1 MKHPST
7 TFTRRRPKTYVAA
20 LLTYVLLA
28 GQVAPLALA
37 GARAHRPR
45 AGEAHAGGAAPAEAA
60 PKVAPLPVPVP
71 APAAAA
77 ATLVVT
83 KVDSFADPDMDGK
96 ADPGQTITYTVTIQ
110 NTGNMDATNVT
121 MTDTVDPNTTIVGGS
136 VVASPLG
143 SNDTYNVIGNVRIQP
158 NSAQG
163 VLANDRDTNS
173 GNTGAGAGLTAS
185 GPNTGPS
192 NGQLTLNSDGS
203 FSYNPNAGFNGS
215 DSFTYTVTD
224 SGGRTGT
231 ATVTLNVGDGNG
243 GTAGAVWFVDPAAS
257 PGGDGRLT
265 NPFNCFVGTD
275 CFDDTTLDEAGESIF
290 LYAGAHTGG
299 QTLLNNQKLVG
310 QGATATL
317 ASISGYTVQA
327 YSDPL
332 PANNSL
338 PGSVTVAT
346 TAAAT
351 NAVTLG
357 QGNTLRGF
365 TISNTTGAKI
375 FGNNFGTLVAGNSGS
390 PDVVLSST
398 GQALNL
404 TNGTL
409 SVAGGFVSVS
419 TTSST
424 SQGIN
429 LSGIA
434 DSDGAGGSAFS
445 FGSTTVSGST
455 TQGILVGTTTADI
468 NFGNTDVSGGT
479 DGISLQNNSS
489 GTRTFGTLARSGGT
503 GVGFLHANGGGT
515 VNVAGATTIT
525 NPAGIG
531 IQIQSSTTAVTFAA
545 TTVTKDTTAGVG
557 VSLGSNSGNT
567 TFSNLAVTTSNGA
580 GLVGTENTGQ
590 INVTNAAGSQ
600 INATAGAS
608 VDITKA
614 ANPATPIALNFTS
627 LSSSN
632 SAAQGLRLNRVSGG
646 GLSSGAT
653 TAGGATGPASEGLSV
668 TNATATTLSFGNTNS
683 TASAG
688 IGVFLSNNASPISFA
703 SLNIAPDSGVVAFG
717 TNTNTGTVSS
727 TSGTIST
734 TNAAAINVTATPLN
748 MALTSVSANISSG
761 TAQSGVSLLNATGTL
776 TMNGGTIT
784 GGGAAAFHVSGG
796 TVNSTYAGTV
806 SQANAQR
813 VVNVDGT
820 TGGTV
825 SFTGTVSGTASTTGV
840 NINNANG
847 NVSFTTLNLGTSGA
861 RLTNQAVTITNGT
874 GAYSLGAVSIFTNN
888 ANGINATNADGTIN
902 STSGTVDSSNAT
914 AVNIDG
920 PGGITTLGMTLT
932 RVDSAGGTAAGI
944 ALQETG
950 GGFTVVGDGSNTAVG
965 GNGSGGTIS
974 NKSGATGTANGNGV
988 FMSNVSGVTLRRM
1001 TINGTNQNHG
1011 VRGVNTSNFT
1021 MEFVTVSGTNG
1032 EDAAT
1037 DEGSVNFSNLTGAA
1051 AITSCVIEGGFEDNL
1066 SVVNTSGTLNRLVI
1080 TGSTFGNNSTTL
1092 GNNNIRISSNGS
1104 AVLNWTLRSSTI
1116 KGAKTDW
1123 INTAA
1128 NGTSTMDLII
1138 GGPNVA
1144 DGNTFDS
1151 IAFPHPAPAPGGN
1164 RVVTG
1169 AIGTHTIDIRNNTM
1183 KGAKGEAI
1191 RIRGSAE
1198 TGQTG
1203 TVNARV
1209 RNNIIG
1215 DAAVANSGSSEGSG
1229 IYIFG
1234 DGGSDM
1240 NVAVTGNTIRQYNNH
1255 GIRMDFGDEINEGS
1269 VFNVTVTGNSV
1280 NTPGTINTDFNA
1292 IHLNNGTIAA
1302 TDNFTTCA
1310 DIGGAGALMNSVA
1323 GGGKG
1328 ATPPNNADI
1337 RLRQRQSTTVRLP
1350 GYGGANNNDA
1360 AVVTY
1365 LQGRNTLS
1373 TAAAS
1378 NTVPTGGGFVGG
1390 AACTQPT
1397 VAAAPEL
1404 AEIAENTNSGEATGS
1419 ESTTESRSNNVTNRP
1434 FVSFPVITQSQPGSQ
1449 GGELTVVNDSPDG
1462 SAPSTQG
1469 APPVSDTTVG
1479 DDNGGTGDDLPAPQ
1493 PPVIMGDT
1501 ITFNLGTIPAGKSV
1515 TVTFQVTVDDP
1526 FNGASQQVSNQATV
1540 TADGGINVVSDDPTE
1555 PGANDP
1561 TVTPI
1566 NVPQTVFSIRDA
1578 KVGEPASG
1586 TTPMVFNV
1594 VLPAPASGTVTV
1606 DYATADDVGGTNPA
1620 TGGASCDGS
1629 SDYVTS
1635 SGTVTFSAGQM
1646 MRTISVD
1653 VCSDGNNGETDETF
1667 LVNLSN
1673 PSSGTIL
1680 DGQAVGTINPTS
1692 QPGLIVISEVRTSGP
1707 GGAGDDFVELFNNTG
1722 TDHTVAASD
1731 ASAGYGLFKMGSGC
1745 DATPILV
1752 GTIPNGTVIPK
1763 KGHYLFGGSAY
1774 SLANYG
1780 GTTAAA
1786 PNQTLSSDIE
1796 DDADLAIFTTADVA
1810 QVSTANRF
1818 DGIGFGANT
1827 GSVCD
1832 LLREGTTMPA
1842 ALGSTSE
1849 YSFVRKPDTLT
1860 GNPLDTNVS
1869 ASDFIVVSTTPAT
1882 PVGDNATPR
1891 LGAPGP
1897 EGLASPTVKGLNTD
1911 FGSFLVAPCV
1921 AAANAPNRVRDNT
1934 PGDPATSSLGT
1945 LAFRRTYLNLTGG
1958 PVTRLRFRIID
1969 MTTFPSPSGTADLRA
1984 ITSSQVV
1991 VSNPCGGGNLTVEG
2005 TTLET
2010 PPAQPNGGGINSTLS
2025 AGTVTLAT
2033 PLAHNQSINLQFL
2046 TGVQQTGN
2054 FRFMVVIEALP

>member
-1 MKHPST
+1 MRHPIQS
-7 TFTRRRPKTYVAA
+7 FTRRHRRTFTAT
-20 LLTYVLLA
+20 LLSYLLLV
-28 GQVAPLALA
+28 GHLAPLAFGTA
-37 GARAHRPR
+37 GPTRMASVPAV
-45 AGEAHAGGAAPAEAA
+45 GEETAAVV
-60 PKVAPLPVPVP
+60 KVAPVPVP
-71 APAAAA
+71 LAPAAAA

-83 KVDSFADPDMDGK
+83 KVDSIPDPDMDGK
-96 ADPGQTITYTVTIQ
+96 ADPGETITYTVTVQ
-110 NTGNMDATNVT
+110 NNGNMDATNVT

-136 VVASPLG
+136 VVATPLG
-143 SNDTYNVIGNVRIQP
+143 NNDTYNVIGNVRIQP

-185 GPNTGPS
+185 GPNSGPS

-203 FSYNPNAGFNGS
+203 FSYNPNPGFNGT

-243 GTAGAVWFVDPAAS
+243 GTTGAIWFVDPAAS

-265 NPFNCFVGTD
+265 NPFNCFVGAN

-310 QGATATL
+310 QGATASL
-317 ASISGYTVQA
+317 ASISGYTVQP

-332 PANNSL
+332 PANNSD
-338 PGSVTVAT
+338 PSTVTIT
-346 TAAAT
+346 TNVAAT

-365 TISNTTGAKI
+365 TIGSTTGAKI
-375 FGNNFGTLVAGNSGS
+375 TGSSFGTLVVGNSAS
-390 PDVVLSST
+390 PDVVLNNT

-404 TNGTL
+404 SSGTL
-409 SVAGGFVSVS
+409 STAGGFSSVT

-424 SQGIN
+424 AQGIN
-429 LSGIA
+429 LAGIA
-434 DSDGAGGSAFS
+434 DSDGVGNLAFS

-455 TQGILVGTTTADI
+455 TQGMLVGTTTADL
-468 NFGNTDVSGGT
+468 NFGNTSVTGGS

-489 GTRTFGTLARSGGT
+489 GTRTFGTLTRSGGT
-503 GVGFLHANGGGT
+503 GVGFLHANGGGI
-515 VNVAGATTIT
+515 VNVTGATTIT
-525 NPAGIG
+525 NPAGVG
-531 IQIQSSTTAVTFAA
+531 IHIQSSTTAVTFAA
-545 TTVTKDTTAGVG
+545 TTVNKDTTAGVG
-557 VSLGSNSGNT
+557 VFLSSNSGNT
-567 TFSNLAVTTSNGA
+567 TFDSLGVMTSNGA
-580 GLVGTENTGQ
+580 GLAGTENTGQ
-590 INVTNAAGSQ
+590 INVTNAAGSS
-600 INATAGAS
+600 ISAAS
-608 VDITKA
+608 GPSLDITKA

-632 SAAQGLRLNRVSGG
+632 SATQGLRLERVSGG

-653 TAGGATGPASEGLSV
+653 TAGGATGPASEGLRVLFSS
-668 TNATATTLSFGNTNS
+668 ATTLNFGNTNS
-683 TASAG
+683 SASAG
-688 IGVFLSNNASPISFA
+688 AGVFLSSNSGPVAFNA
-703 SLNIAPDSGVVAFG
+703 LNIMPDSGAIAFNATSNTVA
-717 TNTNTGTVSS
+717 VSS
-727 TSGTIST
+727 ASGTISA
-734 TNAAAINVTATPLN
+734 TNASAISVTSTPLN
-748 MALTSVSANISSG
+748 MVLTSVSANISSG
-761 TAQSGVSLLNATGTL
+761 TAASGVTLSSVTGTL
-776 TMNGGTIT
+776 NMQGGTIT
-784 GGGAAAFHVSGG
+784 GGNAAAFNVSAG
-796 TVNSTYAGTV
+796 TANVTHSGTV

-813 VVNVDGT
+813 VVNIDGT

-825 SFTGTVSGTASTTGV
+825 AFGTVTGTASTTGV
-840 NINNANG
+840 NINNTNG
-847 NVSFTTLNLGTSGA
+847 NVSFTNLNLGTSGA
-861 RLTNQAVTITNGT
+861 RLTQQAVTIAGGT
-874 GAYSLGAVSIFTNN
+874 GTYSLGAVSIFTNN
-888 ANGINATNADGTIN
+888 VNGINALNADGTIN
-902 STSGTVDSSNAT
+902 STSGTVDSSNGT
-914 AVNIDG
+914 AINIDG
-920 PGGITTLGMTLT
+920 PAGITTLGMTLT

-944 ALQETG
+944 ALQDTNG
-950 GGFTVVGDGSNTAVG
+950 NFTVVGDGSNTAVG

-974 NKSGATGTANGNGV
+974 NKNGATGTANGNGV

-1001 TINGTNQNHG
+1001 TINGSNQNHG
-1011 VRGVNTSNFT
+1011 IRGVNTSNFT

-1037 DEGSVNFSNLTGAA
+1037 DEGSVNFSNLAGTA

-1080 TGSTFGNNSTTL
+1080 TGSTFGNNNSGL
-1092 GNNNIRISSNGS
+1092 GNNNIRISSNGT

-1116 KGAKTDW
+1116 KGVKTDW

-1128 NGTSTMDLII
+1128 NGTSTMDVVI

-1151 IAFPHPAPAPGGN
+1151 ITFPHPAPAPGGN

-1169 AIGTHTIDIRNNTM
+1169 AIGTHTIDIRNNTL

-1191 RIRGSAE
+1191 RVRGSAE

-1229 IYIFG
+1229 IFIFG

-1240 NVAVTGNTIRQYNNH
+1240 NVAVTDNVVRQYNNH
-1255 GIRMDFGDEINEGS
+1255 GIRMDFGDEINDGS

-1328 ATPPNNADI
+1328 TTPPNNVDI

-1397 VAAAPEL
+1397 VAAAPVLVEGEED
-1404 AEIAENTNSGEATGS
+1404 ADGGEATENESAS
-1419 ESTTESRSNNVTNRP
+1419 ETRSGVTDRP
-1434 FVSFPVITQSQPGSQ
+1434 FVSFPVTTQPQPQSEGDLS
-1449 GGELTVVNDSPDG
+1449 VVYDAPDG
-1462 SAPSTQG
+1462 TEAQSATGRGGKVGPPS
-1469 APPVSDTTVG
+1469 PPTHEDTEE
-1479 DDNGGTGDDLPAPQ
+1479 DGGQPAPQ

-1526 FNGASQQVSNQATV
+1526 FNGSQQQVSNQAMV
-1540 TADGGINVVSDDPTE
+1540 TADGGISVLSDDPSE

-1594 VLPAPASGTVTV
+1594 VLPVPASSTVTV
-1606 DYATADDVGGTNPA
+1606 DYATADDVGGANPA
-1620 TGGASCDGS
+1620 TGGASCDGT

-1635 SGTVTFSAGQM
+1635 TGTVTFSAGQM
-1646 MRTISVD
+1646 MRTVSVD

-1673 PSSGTIL
+1673 PSNGTIL
-1680 DGQAVGTINPTS
+1680 DGQAIGTINPTS
-1692 QPGLIVISEVRTSGP
+1692 QPGLMLVSEVRTSGP
-1707 GGAGDDFVELFNNTG
+1707 GGTADDFVEIFNNTG
-1722 TDHTVAASD
+1722 ADHTVAASD

-1786 PNQTLSSDIE
+1786 PNESLSSDIE
-1796 DDADLAIFTTADVA
+1796 DDANLAIFTTADVA
-1810 QVSTANRF
+1810 QISTAARF

-1842 ALGSTSE
+1842 ANGSTSE
-1849 YSFVRKPDTLT
+1849 YSFVRKQDSGS

-1869 ASDFIVVSTTPAT
+1869 SGDFVVVSTTPAT

-1897 EGLASPTVKGLNTD
+1897 ERLTSPVVKGIGTE
-1911 FGSFLVAPCV
+1911 FGSYLVAPCL
-1921 AAANAPNRVRDNT
+1921 AATAAPNRVRDT
-1934 PGDPATSSLGT
+1934 SPGDPSTSSLGT
-1945 LAFRRTYLNLTGG
+1945 LAFRRTYHNLTGG

-1969 MTTFPSPSGTADLRA
+1969 ITTFPSPAGTADLRA

-1991 VSNPCGGGNLTVEG
+1991 VSNPCSGTNVTVEG

-2010 PPAQPNGGGINSTLS
+2010 PPAQPNGGGLNSTLS
-2025 AGTVTLAT
+2025 AGTITLAT
-2033 PLAHNQSINLQFL
+2033 PLAHNQTISLQFL
-2046 TGVQQTGN
+2046 TGVQQTGT
-2054 FRFMVVIEALP
+2054 FRFFVVIEALP